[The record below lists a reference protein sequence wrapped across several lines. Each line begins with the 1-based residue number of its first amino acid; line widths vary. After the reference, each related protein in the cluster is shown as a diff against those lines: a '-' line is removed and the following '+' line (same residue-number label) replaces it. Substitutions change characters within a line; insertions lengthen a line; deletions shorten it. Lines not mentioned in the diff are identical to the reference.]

1 MTRVNVTRVKICG
14 LQSPEDALACV
25 AAGADAI
32 GMLVDVKISPRCISA
47 ARARTIVACLPP
59 LVTGVM
65 VMMPSSA
72 DEVAEAGRLVRPGAI
87 QLHGEEPPELLRQI
101 KSRLPWARLIKTVHV
116 GAGGEI
122 EKAKAYEGCADAIL
136 LDTLSPSYGGTGKTH
151 DWATSAEIIKALD
164 MPVLLAGGLS
174 PSNVA
179 EAVSK
184 TGPFA
189 VDASSGVENGNRR
202 KDPQKVREFIARAK
216 GVNTRDAMGTMDTMD
231 AKT

>member
-1 MTRVNVTRVKICG
+1 MTSVNMTRVIMTRVNMTRVKICG
-14 LQSPEDALACV
+14 VQSIEDALACV

-47 ARARTIVACLPP
+47 AKAKTIVSGLPP
-59 LVTGVM
+59 FVTPVI

-72 DEVAEAGRLVRPGAI
+72 EEVAEAGRTVRPGAI
-87 QLHGEEPPELLRQI
+87 QLHGEESPDMLRQI
-101 KSRLPWARLIKTVHV
+101 KSRLPWVRLIKTIHV

-136 LDTLSPSYGGTGKTH
+136 LDTLSPSYGGTGKVH
-151 DWATSAEIIKALD
+151 DWAMSAEIIKSLD

-179 EAVSK
+179 EAVGK
-184 TGPFA
+184 ARPFA
-189 VDASSGVENGNRR
+189 VDVSSGVENGHRR
-202 KDPQKVREFIARAK
+202 KDPKKVKEFIALAK
-216 GVNTRDAMGTMDTMD
+216 GA
-231 AKT
+231 

>member
-1 MTRVNVTRVKICG
+1 MTRVKICG
-14 LQSPEDALACV
+14 IQSLEDALACV

-32 GMLVDVKISPRCISA
+32 GMLVDVKISPRCISVA
-47 ARARTIVACLPP
+47 KAKTIVAGLPP
-59 LVTGVM
+59 FVTPVI

-72 DEVAEAGRLVRPGAI
+72 DEVAGAGRLIRPGAI
-87 QLHGEEPPELLRQI
+87 QLHGDESPEMLRQI
-101 KSRLPWARLIKTVHV
+101 KSMLPWARLIKTIHV
-116 GAGGEI
+116 GSGNEI

-151 DWATSAEIIKALD
+151 DWDTSAEIIKAVE

-184 TGPFA
+184 ARPFA
-189 VDASSGVENGNRR
+189 VDVSSGVENGRRR
-202 KDPQKVREFIARAK
+202 KDLKKVKEFITRAK
-216 GVNTRDAMGTMDTMD
+216 GA
-231 AKT
+231 